1 MKAASVDALGDVF
14 TSSCVTISFLVSK
27 FTSFPIDGYF
37 GLIVAVFIVY
47 SGYTLIKETINPI
60 LGEAPDPEL
69 VNSIKEMVL
78 SYEHITGVHD
88 LIVHNYGPGRCMA
101 SIHAEIP
108 SDISVMKIHEII
120 DTAEREI
127 SSKLNIYL
135 VIHMDPICVFTDEV
149 KLAYDEINKIIKY
162 NPLIKSMHDF
172 RVVGEGKKK
181 NLIFDIV
188 VNPENLK
195 KIMSVDE
202 LKEDIIAAIKS
213 IHPEYNCII
222 TIDNDYV

>member
-1 MKAASVDALGDVF
+1 
-14 TSSCVTISFLVSK
+14 
-27 FTSFPIDGYF
+27 
-37 GLIVAVFIVY
+37 
-47 SGYTLIKETINPI
+47 
-60 LGEAPDPEL
+60 
-69 VNSIKEMVL
+69 
-78 SYEHITGVHD
+78 
-88 LIVHNYGPGRCMA
+88 MA
-101 SIHAEIP
+101 SIHAEIQ

>member
-1 MKAASVDALGDVF
+1 
-14 TSSCVTISFLVSK
+14 
-27 FTSFPIDGYF
+27 
-37 GLIVAVFIVY
+37 
-47 SGYTLIKETINPI
+47 
-60 LGEAPDPEL
+60 
-69 VNSIKEMVL
+69 
-78 SYEHITGVHD
+78 
-88 LIVHNYGPGRCMA
+88 
-101 SIHAEIP
+101 
-108 SDISVMKIHEII
+108 
-120 DTAEREI
+120 
-127 SSKLNIYL
+127 
-135 VIHMDPICVFTDEV
+135 MDPICVFTDEV

>member
-1 MKAASVDALGDVF
+1 
-14 TSSCVTISFLVSK
+14 
-27 FTSFPIDGYF
+27 
-37 GLIVAVFIVY
+37 
-47 SGYTLIKETINPI
+47 
-60 LGEAPDPEL
+60 
-69 VNSIKEMVL
+69 MVL

-149 KLAYDEINKIIKY
+149 KLAYDEINKIY
-162 NPLIKSMHDF
+162 
-172 RVVGEGKKK
+172 
-181 NLIFDIV
+181 
-188 VNPENLK
+188 
-195 KIMSVDE
+195 
-202 LKEDIIAAIKS
+202 A
-213 IHPEYNCII
+213 
-222 TIDNDYV
+222 

>member
-14 TSSCVTISFLVSK
+14 TSSCVTISFLASK

>member
-1 MKAASVDALGDVF
+1 
-14 TSSCVTISFLVSK
+14 
-27 FTSFPIDGYF
+27 
-37 GLIVAVFIVY
+37 
-47 SGYTLIKETINPI
+47 
-60 LGEAPDPEL
+60 
-69 VNSIKEMVL
+69 
-78 SYEHITGVHD
+78 
-88 LIVHNYGPGRCMA
+88 MA

>member
-1 MKAASVDALGDVF
+1 
-14 TSSCVTISFLVSK
+14 
-27 FTSFPIDGYF
+27 
-37 GLIVAVFIVY
+37 
-47 SGYTLIKETINPI
+47 
-60 LGEAPDPEL
+60 
-69 VNSIKEMVL
+69 
-78 SYEHITGVHD
+78 
-88 LIVHNYGPGRCMA
+88 MA

-120 DTAEREI
+120 DKAEREI

-135 VIHMDPICVFTDEV
+135 VIHMDPICIFTDEV

-172 RVVGEGKKK
+172 RVVGEGEKK

-195 KIMSVDE
+195 KIMSVE
-202 LKEDIIAAIKS
+202 QLKEDIIVAIKS
-213 IHPEYNCII
+213 IHPQYNCII

>member
-1 MKAASVDALGDVF
+1 
-14 TSSCVTISFLVSK
+14 
-27 FTSFPIDGYF
+27 
-37 GLIVAVFIVY
+37 
-47 SGYTLIKETINPI
+47 
-60 LGEAPDPEL
+60 
-69 VNSIKEMVL
+69 
-78 SYEHITGVHD
+78 
-88 LIVHNYGPGRCMA
+88 MA

-172 RVVGEGKKK
+172 RVVGEGEKK
-181 NLIFDIV
+181 NLIFDVV

-195 KIMSVDE
+195 KIMSVDQ
-202 LKEDIIAAIKS
+202 LKEDIITAIKS